1 MNTGVNFYGVNQGQ
15 YNAYLEGNKKHEKF
29 VNNLNHNLATAAVA
43 GLAID
48 GIHRVN
54 KHVDSNV
61 VKTIDSKLTKA
72 ANYAATDGLN
82 DLKNVFTKG
91 TEKLKEVFNNIKK
104 YMNNQHTADIPE
116 DIKNTLNNIKPD
128 KKNVFT
134 RLKEAVASGL
144 NKMKEPVKN
153 YAKAAK
159 TVVTN
164 LLNKFA
170 KLPANYK
177 IGGAIGFAAL
187 VLTGL
192 ISADKNYN
200 NGKIDQKYA
209 GTFKA

>member
-1 MNTGVNFYGVNQGQ
+1 
-15 YNAYLEGNKKHEKF
+15 
-29 VNNLNHNLATAAVA
+29 
-43 GLAID
+43 
-48 GIHRVN
+48 
-54 KHVDSNV
+54 
-61 VKTIDSKLTKA
+61 
-72 ANYAATDGLN
+72 
-82 DLKNVFTKG
+82 
-91 TEKLKEVFNNIKK
+91 
-104 YMNNQHTADIPE
+104 MNNQHTADIPE

-134 RLKEAVASGL
+134 GLKEAVASGL

>member
-91 TEKLKEVFNNIKK
+91 TEKLKE
-104 YMNNQHTADIPE
+104 
-116 DIKNTLNNIKPD
+116 
-128 KKNVFT
+128 
-134 RLKEAVASGL
+134 GL

-192 ISADKNYN
+192 ISADRNYN